1 MHIFPKSEK
10 LKSKKK
16 IAELFLQKNFFM
28 HDEIKLYWRVNNAD
42 EHHKKIV
49 IIVPKKKIVKAVD
62 RNKIKRYL
70 RESYRINKS
79 ILDLE
84 NKQIN
89 IGFVYLS
96 SKISDFKAIERKIK
110 LILLRLREEICRN

>member
-1 MHIFPKSEK
+1 
-10 LKSKKK
+10 
-16 IAELFLQKNFFM
+16 
-28 HDEIKLYWRVNNAD
+28 
-42 EHHKKIV
+42 
-49 IIVPKKKIVKAVD
+49 KKIVKAVD